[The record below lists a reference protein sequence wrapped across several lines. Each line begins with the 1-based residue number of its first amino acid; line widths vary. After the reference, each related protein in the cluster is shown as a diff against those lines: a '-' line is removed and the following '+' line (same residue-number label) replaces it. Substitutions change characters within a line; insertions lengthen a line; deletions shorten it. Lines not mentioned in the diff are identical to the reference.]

1 MDQSLPIN
9 QGIVQGSGLGPFLYL
24 VMESDLK
31 ALSVLNLIFKYADD
45 TNLLVPENTDVCL
58 SVEYD
63 HCKQWADLNYLV
75 INHSK
80 TREIVFHHPRV
91 RSLHLPPK
99 DDSIERVCT
108 AKLLGVMF
116 QGNLKFETHIQ

>member
-1 MDQSLPIN
+1 
-9 QGIVQGSGLGPFLYL
+9 
-24 VMESDLK
+24 MESDLK
-31 ALSVLNLIFKYADD
+31 ALSVINLIFKYADD
-45 TNLLVPENTDVCL
+45 TNLLVPENTDVSR

-63 HCKQWADLNYLV
+63 HCKQWADLNHLV

-80 TREIVFHHPRV
+80 TREIVFHHPHV